1 MTHTYRVMTP
11 AQIAAEFEHYPW
23 NEIAAGRIRVQPDHI
38 AIARSNAALR
48 NPRWRELPAKP
59 LTESQKRCLEGT

>member
-38 AIARSNAALR
+38 AIARANERIR
-48 NPRWRELPAKP
+48 NPHFRELPSRP
-59 LTESQKRCLEGT
+59 LTDSQARCLEGI

>member
-23 NEIAAGRIRVQPDHI
+23 NEIAAGRIWVKPDHE
-38 AIARSNAALR
+38 AIARANDALR
-48 NPRWRELPAKP
+48 NPRWRELASRP
-59 LTESQKRCLEGT
+59 LTASQQRCLEGT